1 MHFFLR
7 RCLLFCLPILLI
19 TCSEKEP
26 TPRKYSRVRTLP
38 VTNITDQGVTFSGEV
53 FYQSDEAVTDHGF
66 IWSTGTFSSIQTS
79 TRRSLGPKSGKGA
92 FSAQISSTLAEG
104 ITYYVKAY
112 VVSKNYTVYGQ
123 PVAFESQGSQA
134 PVIQSFSP
142 ASATFGDTITLTG
155 LNFSTYSFDNAL
167 RFGDIAGYIAS
178 SSETTMKVVVP
189 DYLRQASSPLVLTL
203 ARKTATSPTE
213 FKLLPPRITTITPA
227 AGTFG
232 TVVEITGNNFCP
244 FAAYNTVKFGDQ
256 TATVRSAT
264 LTRLEVEVPTGVPGG
279 PVSVTVSVAGQ
290 ATVSPVAFTVQLR

>member
-7 RCLLFCLPILLI
+7 RCLLFCLPFLLF
-19 TCSEKEP
+19 TCSEKEL

-123 PVAFESQGSQA
+123 PVPFESKGSLA

-142 ASATFGDTITLTG
+142 ASATFGDTIFITG
-155 LNFSTYSFDNAL
+155 LNFSPYFLDNSL
-167 RFGDIAGYIAS
+167 RLGDLPVYIVS
-178 SSETTMKVVVP
+178 SGETTMKALVP
-189 DYLRQASSPLVLTL
+189 DNLEQASAPLVLTI
-203 ARKTATSPTE
+203 ARKTTTSPTE
-213 FKLLPPRITTITPA
+213 FKLLPPRITAVTPA
-227 AGTFG
+227 TGTRG

-244 FAAYNTVKFGDQ
+244 YAGFNTVKFGDQ
-256 TATVRSAT
+256 RATLRSAT
-264 LTRLEVEVPTGVPGG
+264 LTRLEAEVPSGVPAG
-279 PVSVTVSVAGQ
+279 PVSITVSVAGQ